1 MFTIDPVQHTVLQ
14 ARDMWLSSG
23 GSIGTE
29 LFLSEDQELVFS
41 SSGSFFDP
49 DTLEFIGRFG
59 LSVAGQV
66 ISLTQ
71 SVRNDEVLLMQ
82 SVFQS
87 FDTAVFRNSYQRFF
101 GPLQQLDGDIAL
113 PTIGGEQSFGL
124 EIFHSANEDTV
135 LLVQTGGVGAMAP
148 GLRYHIVVR

>member
-1 MFTIDPVQHTVLQ
+1 VLQ
-14 ARDMWLSSG
+14 ARNMWLSSG

-41 SSGSFFDP
+41 SLGGIFDP
-49 DTLEFIGRFG
+49 DTLQFIGRFG
-59 LSVAGQV
+59 LSGAGPV

-71 SVRNDEVLLMQ
+71 SSRNDEVLLLQ
-82 SVFQS
+82 SVFES
-87 FDTAVFRNSYQRFF
+87 FGTQVFRNSYQRFF
-101 GPLQQLDGDIAL
+101 GPLQQFDGDIAL

-135 LLVQTGGVGAMAP
+135 LLVQTGGAGAMAP
-148 GLRYHIVVR
+148 SLQYHIVVR